1 MTVADLLKI
10 ELEKTQKE
18 LDRLKLLLP
27 NVVKP
32 FYCKTK
38 RCDKTKTKKCDECAL
53 QELNDMQ

>member
-27 NVVKP
+27 DVG
-32 FYCKTK
+32 
-38 RCDKTKTKKCDECAL
+38 KCDCGKINKNVPKDGYTYMCKCGKEI
-53 QELNDMQ
+53 